1 MISRGILSLT
11 TSAKTL
17 FHMKPHSQGQCERIF
32 WESALPLTQ
41 AWKQRMHH
49 RYNMTSNY
57 LYLYL
62 CLYLYQGR
70 WWYKSESK
78 AWRRWN
84 EMAQLMHWDKGKGK
98 KKKKSAFFLLF
109 SVLFR
114 PSKARKIPTL
124 WGGYFTLLSHCL
136 KCHSHLEIPSQTC
149 LKIMFNLAT

>member
-84 EMAQLMHWDKGKGK
+84 EMAQLMHWDKGKEK
-98 KKKKSAFFLLF
+98 KKKKECIL
-109 SVLFR
+109 
-114 PSKARKIPTL
+114 PSTFCSIQALKGSEDTHTL
-124 WGGYFTLLSHCL
+124 GRVFYFTKSLSQMPL
-136 KCHSHLEIPSQTC
+136 SSGNTLTDMPQ
-149 LKIMFNLAT
+149 NNV